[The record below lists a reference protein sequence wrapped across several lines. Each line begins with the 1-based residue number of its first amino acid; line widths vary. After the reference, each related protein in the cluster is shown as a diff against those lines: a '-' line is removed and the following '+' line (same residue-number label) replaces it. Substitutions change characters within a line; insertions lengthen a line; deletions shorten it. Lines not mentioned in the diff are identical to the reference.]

1 MEIYGQVFLKG
12 TTLDGQ
18 GDPFLTKNATTDE
31 VGSTANSLGTL
42 QSAHIF
48 VGNASNIPTDVA
60 VTGDISI
67 TNAGVT
73 SIGAGVIV
81 NADINASAA
90 IAYSK
95 LALTG
100 AIVNADI
107 SNSAAIAYSKLNL
120 TGTIVNG
127 DINASAAIARTKLAS
142 GSNYRVIVN
151 SGTGVMTDNGAITGN
166 RALVSDAN
174 GLPVHATTTSTE
186 IGYISGV
193 TSAVQTQLN
202 AKLQPVITGAAEG
215 DILVYNGTN
224 YVNLARGTNGQALY
238 STATSI
244 QWDTPT
250 INGIPIGGTIGQAL
264 VKLSGTDFDAD
275 WETLTVASIPEIT
288 ATAAELNILDGATLT
303 VTELNYVDGVTSSI
317 QNQLD
322 GKQSST
328 LPQNS
333 IWVGNGSNL
342 ASAVAAGTNGYVL
355 TVTGGVPSWQPASG
369 GGTPPG
375 SNTEVV
381 FNDGGAFGADPG
393 MVYDKTNN
401 ALTINTTRIHS
412 ASTDNIFVGG
422 SSGNFTTTGN
432 SNVAVGT
439 NSMSAITSATDNT
452 GVGYNAL
459 QDVTIASRNTAI
471 GAFAGANI
479 TSAQFNTLVG
489 YSAGIAITS
498 NPGYNVAV
506 GYESL
511 SSLSSGI
518 GNVAIGRDALG
529 DVTGNNNTAL
539 GYQAGNNI
547 TTGTN
552 NLILGYDIDA
562 PSATANGQLSIQNI
576 IFGTGNTA
584 TGTSISTGN
593 IGIAIATPSARLH
606 LPAGTATAST
616 APLKLTSGTAM
627 ATPEDG
633 AIEYHTSHL
642 YFTIGSTRYQLD
654 QQGGITGLTT
664 NRIPYAT
671 SSTTIGDDSA
681 LTWDATNNAITI
693 NSCRIHSTGSSN
705 TFIGDSAGN
714 FTTSGAGGNTIIG
727 SSAGSSLTTA
737 NNSVF
742 IGLGAGTNTS
752 SGSLNVAIGSN
763 TMVSNTTGAANTAV
777 GASSLS
783 LLSSGINNIAI
794 GRQAADNITSG
805 GNNIIIGTD
814 IDAQSATASNQLS
827 IQNIIFGTGNSATGT
842 TVSTGSIGIGE
853 TAPTRKLEVAGSLA
867 IKAGT
872 STGQIAR
879 VPGIINTSTTTTGNV
894 GTGEDT
900 IYSYTV
906 PANVLST
913 NKDTLVGNI
922 FGTLAA
928 NTNGKRFRLKFG
940 ATTIIDENLSFGA
953 GLAGRWDIDFR
964 IVRTG
969 AATQKC
975 YATLRTSTTGNTYFS
990 YYTTAAETLSGT
1002 VILTLTGEATADND
1016 IVGESWNVKWEP
1028 SE

>member
-67 TNAGVT
+67 TNTGVT

-120 TGTIVNG
+120 TGTIVNA
-127 DINASAAIARTKLAS
+127 DVNASAAIARTKLAS
-142 GSNYRVIVN
+142 GSNYRVVVN
-151 SGTGVMTDNGAITGN
+151 NGTGVMTDNGAITGN

-202 AKLQPVITGAAEG
+202 TKLQPVITGAAEG
-215 DILVYNGTN
+215 DILYYNGTN

-250 INGIPIGGTIGQAL
+250 INGIPIGGTDGQAL

-303 VTELNYVDGVTSSI
+303 VTELNYVDGVTSNI
-317 QNQLD
+317 QTQLD
-322 GKQSST
+322 GKLANS
-328 LPQNS
+328 LAQNN
-333 IWVGNGSNL
+333 IFIGNSSNL
-342 ASAVAAGTNGYVL
+342 PIQLAAGTNGYVL
-355 TVTGGVPSWQPASG
+355 TSVSGVPTWQPISAGS
-369 GGTPPG
+369 PPG
-375 SNTEVV
+375 SDTQVI
-381 FNDGGAFGADPG
+381 FNDAGSFGADAG
-393 MVYDKTNN
+393 MTYNKT
-401 ALTINTTRIHS
+401 ANTLATLLRP
-412 ASTDNIFVGG
+412 AAG
-422 SSGNFTTTGN
+422 TT
-432 SNVAVGT
+432 A
-439 NSMSAITSATDNT
+439 A
-452 GVGYNAL
+452 
-459 QDVTIASRNTAI
+459 NTAPI
-471 GAFAGANI
+471 
-479 TSAQFNTLVG
+479 
-489 YSAGIAITS
+489 
-498 NPGYNVAV
+498 
-506 GYESL
+506 
-511 SSLSSGI
+511 
-518 GNVAIGRDALG
+518 
-529 DVTGNNNTAL
+529 
-539 GYQAGNNI
+539 
-547 TTGTN
+547 
-552 NLILGYDIDA
+552 
-562 PSATANGQLSIQNI
+562 
-576 IFGTGNTA
+576 
-584 TGTSISTGN
+584 
-593 IGIAIATPSARLH
+593 
-606 LPAGTATAST
+606 
-616 APLKLTSGTAM
+616 KLTSGTAM
-627 ATPEDG
+627 TTPEDG

-642 YFTIGSTRYQLD
+642 YFTVGSTRYQLD
-654 QQGGITGLTT
+654 QQSGVVGLTT

-671 SSTTIGDDSA
+671 SATTLGDDSA
-681 LTWDATNNAITI
+681 LTWDSTNNAITI

-714 FTTSGAGGNTIIG
+714 FTTSGVGGNTVIG
-727 SSAGSSLTTA
+727 STAGSSLTTA

-742 IGLGAGTNTS
+742 VGLGAGSNTS
-752 SGSLNVAIGSN
+752 SGSLNVAIGSS
-763 TMVSNTTGAANTAV
+763 TMSLNTTGAANTAV
-777 GASSLS
+777 GTNSLS
-783 LLSSGINNIAI
+783 LLSSGSGNIAI

-1002 VILTLTGEATADND
+1002 VVLTLTGEATADND
-1016 IVGESWNVKWEP
+1016 IVGESWSVEWKP